1 MIYPGD
7 MCIFTLPIENSD
19 GTLPIVPTAP
29 TIMVLNLADG
39 SVAWPT
45 QSMTLVVG
53 TQLTYMAVWPTAG
66 QPDGTYLAVVSYSA
80 NGKAFNGKSLEKVR
94 LGDSR
99 VTGEVAKEATTSKE
113 ATAAKD
119 ATVLHSADYVAPNDS
134 TLLKSVV
141 TKLAGYPTNIPSV
154 ADLASLSSLV
164 NDVRDSALGSWKIDR
179 PSGTFTLYRLDGSLL
194 QTFNL
199 VRTVSLSQ
207 RLAVGPPR

>member
-80 NGKAFNGKSLEKVR
+80 NGKAFNGKNLERVR

-119 ATVLHSADYVAPNDS
+119 ATVLHAADYTSPNSSTMVQAVVA
-134 TLLKSVV
+134 
-141 TKLAGYPTNIPSV
+141 KLAGYPNSIPAVS
-154 ADLASLSSLV
+154 DIASLSSLV
-164 NDVRDSALGSWKIDR
+164 NDVRDSALGRWSIDR
-179 PSGTFTLYRLDGSLL
+179 ASGTFNLYRVDGSLL
-194 QTFNL
+194 RTFNL
-199 VRTVSLSQ
+199 VKSASLSERIPQ
-207 RLAVGPPR
+207 